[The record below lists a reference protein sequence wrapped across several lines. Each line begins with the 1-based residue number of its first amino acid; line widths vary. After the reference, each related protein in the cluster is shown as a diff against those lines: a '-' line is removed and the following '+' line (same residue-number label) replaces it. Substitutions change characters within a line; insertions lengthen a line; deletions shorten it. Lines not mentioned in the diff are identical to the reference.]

1 MLNKILILAV
11 WTNWNLLWIAGG
23 VVLAVYL
30 IPRILIVLLAKKDP
44 GGDSAKGLVIFAESL
59 RWASVP
65 WGKASC
71 AAGLRRAGFAGE
83 FRYWRWHE
91 TWRAWLILPVIA
103 ATKMLERRS
112 QELADF
118 ITESRRANPDQPIHL
133 IGYSCGGY
141 VAVRAL
147 ELIPAG
153 VQVDSL
159 TLLAAAFSPWRDLN
173 PASQAVAGEII
184 VSSSPV
190 DVIVGFG
197 TIISGTADRKN
208 SPSIGMLGYRGPAC
222 EKIVHLRW
230 KPGLITLGHYG
241 SHFSAAAEKFVAEQ
255 IAPRIL
261 N

>member
-1 MLNKILILAV
+1 MLAV
-11 WTNWNLLWIAGG
+11 WTNWYLLWIACG
-23 VVLAVYL
+23 VVLAGYL
-30 IPRILIVLLAKKDP
+30 IPRVIIVLRAKKDP
-44 GGDSAKGLVIFAESL
+44 GGDLSQGLVIFAESL

-83 FRYWRWHE
+83 FRYWKWHE
-91 TWRAWLILPVIA
+91 SWRAWLILPVIA
-103 ATKMLERRS
+103 AKKMLKRRA

-118 ITESRRANPDQPIHL
+118 IIQTRQEDPDRPIHL

-147 ELIPAG
+147 ELLPAD

-159 TLLAAAFSPWRDLN
+159 TLLAAAFSPWRDLR
-173 PASQAVAGEII
+173 PASKAVAGEII
-184 VSSSPV
+184 VSSSAV

-197 TIISGTADRKN
+197 TIITGTADRKH

-222 EKIVHLRW
+222 DKIVHLRW
-230 KPGLITLGHYG
+230 RPSMITLGHYG
-241 SHFSAAAEKFVAEQ
+241 SHFSAAAEKYIASK

-261 N
+261 GTA